1 MCNCFFWLACSQAMF
16 NCYLFGQLYFNIHI
30 DLNCL
35 FLQPFM
41 KQSILLFFL
50 LTFVA
55 ITSAKAQM
63 RTISGVV
70 YDISGRMPIE
80 AVMVY
85 TKYSRTQTDSL
96 GRYLITIQAKDSLTF
111 SLFGKNT
118 QKFSLDQVEDPSNF
132 NIMIHVTG
140 FDLPEV
146 RVRNS
151 YYRYDSIQ
159 NRIDYAKYFN
169 YEPPGLKLSNQQ
181 NFFGNGGVTIGFDVN
196 EIINMFRFK
205 RNRNLQFLQNRLLYQ
220 EQEKYINYRFTKRFV
235 QKLTK
240 LDGIRLDLF
249 MEYCKPSY
257 PTLALLNDLELGYF
271 IQQKLIQFNQ
281 GR

>member
-1 MCNCFFWLACSQAMF
+1 
-16 NCYLFGQLYFNIHI
+16 
-30 DLNCL
+30 
-35 FLQPFM
+35 M
-41 KQSILLFFL
+41 KQHLVLFFL
-50 LTFVA
+50 FSCFSFSTV
-55 ITSAKAQM
+55 KAQM

-70 YDISGRMPIE
+70 YDISGKRPIE

-85 TKYSRTQTDSL
+85 STYSRTQTDSL
-96 GRYLITIQAKDSLTF
+96 GRYLITLQAKDSLTF

-118 QKFSLDQVEDPSNF
+118 QKFGIDEIEDPSNF

-140 FDLPEV
+140 VDLPEV
-146 RVRNS
+146 TVRNS

-159 NRIDYAKYFN
+159 NRIDYAKYFK
-169 YEPPGLKLSNQQ
+169 YEAPGLKLSNQQ
-181 NFFGNGGVTIGFDVN
+181 NLFGNGGVTIGFDVN
-196 EIINMFRFK
+196 EIINIFRFK
-205 RNRNLQFLQNRLLYQ
+205 RNRNLQFLQNRLLNQ

-240 LDGIRLDLF
+240 LDGPRLELF

-257 PTLALLNDLELGYF
+257 PTLGLLNDLELGYY

>member
-1 MCNCFFWLACSQAMF
+1 
-16 NCYLFGQLYFNIHI
+16 
-30 DLNCL
+30 
-35 FLQPFM
+35 M
-41 KQSILLFFL
+41 KQILLLFIL
-50 LTFVA
+50 LTCVSLFSVN
-55 ITSAKAQM
+55 AQM

-70 YDISGRMPIE
+70 YDISGRSPIE

-96 GRYLITIQAKDSLTF
+96 GRYLITIQSKDSLTF
-111 SLFGKNT
+111 SLFGKST
-118 QKFSLDQVEDPSNF
+118 QKFALDQIEDQSNF
-132 NIMIHVTG
+132 NIMIHVNG

-159 NRIDYAKYFN
+159 SRMDYAKYFN
-169 YEPPGLKLSNQQ
+169 YNPPGLKMSNQQ
-181 NFFGNGGVTIGFDVN
+181 NMFGNGGITIGFDVN

-205 RNRNLQFLQNRLLYQ
+205 RNRNAQFLQNRLIYQ

-240 LDGIRLDLF
+240 LDGPRLDVF

-271 IQQKLIQFNQ
+271 IQQKFIQFKR

>member
-1 MCNCFFWLACSQAMF
+1 
-16 NCYLFGQLYFNIHI
+16 
-30 DLNCL
+30 
-35 FLQPFM
+35 
-41 KQSILLFFL
+41 
-50 LTFVA
+50 
-55 ITSAKAQM
+55 
-63 RTISGVV
+63 
-70 YDISGRMPIE
+70 MPIE

-159 NRIDYAKYFN
+159 NRMDYAKYFN

-181 NFFGNGGVTIGFDVN
+181 NIFGNGGVTIGFDVN
-196 EIINMFRFK
+196 EIINK
-205 RNRNLQFLQNRLLYQ
+205 
-220 EQEKYINYRFTKRFV
+220 K
-235 QKLTK
+235 
-240 LDGIRLDLF
+240 
-249 MEYCKPSY
+249 S
-257 PTLALLNDLELGYF
+257 ALLLSNHADKE
-271 IQQKLIQFNQ
+271 QDASKNKKKKKNKHKK
-281 GR
+281 

>member
-1 MCNCFFWLACSQAMF
+1 
-16 NCYLFGQLYFNIHI
+16 
-30 DLNCL
+30 
-35 FLQPFM
+35 M
-41 KQSILLFFL
+41 KQSILLFL
-50 LTFVA
+50 LFFCVA
-55 ITSAKAQM
+55 FSSVKAQS

-70 YDISGRMPIE
+70 YDITGRRPIE

-85 TKYSRTQTDSL
+85 SKFSRTQTDSL
-96 GRYLITIQAKDSLTF
+96 GRYLINIQTKDSLTF

-118 QKFSLDQVEDPSNF
+118 QQFNVDEIEDLSNF

-140 FDLPEV
+140 VDLPEV
-146 RVRNS
+146 TVRNS

-159 NRIDYAKYFN
+159 NRMDYAKYFN

-181 NFFGNGGVTIGFDVN
+181 NLFGNGGVSIGFDLN
-196 EIINMFRFK
+196 EMINLFRFK
-205 RNRNLQFLQNRLLYQ
+205 RNRNLQFLQNRLISQ

-240 LDGIRLDLF
+240 LEGTRLEVF
-249 MEYCKPSY
+249 MEYCKPAY

>member
-1 MCNCFFWLACSQAMF
+1 MKQRVL
-16 NCYLFGQLYFNIHI
+16 
-30 DLNCL
+30 L
-35 FLQPFM
+35 FL
-41 KQSILLFFL
+41 L
-50 LTFVA
+50 LTCISFSSVR
-55 ITSAKAQM
+55 AQM
-63 RTISGVV
+63 HTISGIV

-80 AVMVY
+80 AVMVSS
-85 TKYSRTQTDSL
+85 KFSRTQTDSL

-111 SLFGKNT
+111 SLFGKST
-118 QKFSLDQVEDPSNF
+118 QKFGLDQIEDQRNF

-159 NRIDYAKYFN
+159 NRMDYAKYFN

-205 RNRNLQFLQNRLLYQ
+205 RNRNLQFLQNRLIYQ

-240 LDGIRLDLF
+240 LDGPRLNVF

-257 PTLALLNDLELGYF
+257 PTLALLHDLELGYF
-271 IQQKLIQFNQ
+271 IQQKFIQFKQ

>member
-1 MCNCFFWLACSQAMF
+1 
-16 NCYLFGQLYFNIHI
+16 
-30 DLNCL
+30 
-35 FLQPFM
+35 M
-41 KQSILLFFL
+41 KQRVLPFLL
-50 LTFVA
+50 LTFISFSSVR
-55 ITSAKAQM
+55 AQM
-63 RTISGVV
+63 HTISGIV

-80 AVMVY
+80 AVTV
-85 TKYSRTQTDSL
+85 TSKFSRTQTDSL

-111 SLFGKNT
+111 SLFGKST
-118 QKFSLDQVEDPSNF
+118 QKFGLDQIEDQRNF

-159 NRIDYAKYFN
+159 NRMDYAKYFN

-205 RNRNLQFLQNRLLYQ
+205 RNRNLQFLQNRLIYQ

-240 LDGIRLDLF
+240 LDGPRLDVF

-271 IQQKLIQFNQ
+271 IQQKFIQFKL

>member
-1 MCNCFFWLACSQAMF
+1 
-16 NCYLFGQLYFNIHI
+16 
-30 DLNCL
+30 
-35 FLQPFM
+35 M
-41 KQSILLFFL
+41 KQILVLSLLFSCISFSS
-50 LTFVA
+50 V
-55 ITSAKAQM
+55 KAQM

-70 YDISGRMPIE
+70 YDISGRRPIE
-80 AVMVY
+80 AVIVQSRF
-85 TKYSRTQTDSL
+85 TRTQTDSL
-96 GRYLITIQAKDSLTF
+96 GRYLITLQAKDSLTF

-118 QKFSLDQVEDPSNF
+118 QKFSVDDIDDPSNF

-140 FDLPEV
+140 VDLPEV
-146 RVRNS
+146 TVRNR

-196 EIINMFRFK
+196 ELINMFRFK

-249 MEYCKPSY
+249 MDYCKPSY
-257 PTLALLNDLELGYF
+257 PTLALLNDLELGVY
-271 IQQKLIQFNQ
+271 IQQKLAQFNQ